1 MEPNL
6 KETRQ
11 PSLAVSILGLFAII
25 AVIVIGLKLSIGTQM
40 AVFCGAAGQGKDQ
53 QQCQQQG
60 KQSLSH
66 VPVSPLSLSAVHPS
80 TPIYIIY
87 RRWAADNYLAA

>member
-6 KETRQ
+6 KETRK

-40 AVFCGAAGQGKDQ
+40 AVFCGAAVAVIIAMLLGVHWKDIEAQ
-53 QQCQQQG
+53 MIETING
-60 KQSLSH
+60 
-66 VPVSPLSLSAVHPS
+66 VTVAN
-80 TPIYIIY
+80 IIIIEVGV
-87 RRWAADNYLAA
+87 LVVFG